1 MKCYFPKNNKTD
13 WTVERHRVKVPTIG
27 WIRLKE
33 YGYIS
38 KNTTAKS
45 GTVYQRAGRYYV
57 SILCEVKWVKPNSTL
72 NAVGL

>member
-33 YGYIS
+33 YGYIP
-38 KNTTAKS
+38 KNA
-45 GTVYQRAGRYYV
+45 TVKVAQYIKEQED
-57 SILCEVKWVKPNSTL
+57 ILYLYFVKEQK
-72 NAVGL
+72 

>member
-38 KNTTAKS
+38 KNTT
-45 GTVYQRAGRYYV
+45 
-57 SILCEVKWVKPNSTL
+57 VKVVQYIKEQEDTMCLYSVK
-72 NAVGL
+72 